1 MRREETTLGAV
12 LGSYRYRRLRRVDA
26 SAEVERASISLSGS
40 EVMDDMVVV
49 CLRIAIVIERMFAK
63 RCLRGLLV
71 TSLRAMDDGVRRVT
85 LLNQY
90 YYFQ

>member
-71 TSLRAMDDGVRRVT
+71 TSLRAMDGVRRVT